1 MKRHQSKENKFES
14 VCAGNVVVKIYHRTT
29 KGGKY
34 HTWEVVDRSSG
45 TRLLRSFSN
54 HDKAIAEANRIARLI
69 STGESHAARITGKD
83 AASFGRALEL
93 LRPTGQ
99 AIEFAAANY
108 AKAFEILGSDRI
120 VQAAQ
125 DFARRNPS
133 TRQARTVRQVA
144 DELIELKARRGAG
157 VRYLEDLRSRL
168 AALATRFAVNVDTVT
183 TADVQAW
190 LDSMKAA
197 PRSVKNCRSAASL
210 LFQFAESRGYI
221 VRGEN
226 PVSATE
232 SLPKAKGKAI
242 TIYSPSELAALIGA
256 APDGFKPLLALQ
268 AFAGI
273 RSAELTRLDWSNVK
287 LAKGHIEVAANQ
299 AKTAARRLVPIT
311 DNLRQWL
318 APHALATG
326 KVWPHGRPYFHE
338 TQARIAADAK
348 LTWKHNALRHSFVS
362 YRVAAIQ
369 NVAQVALEAG
379 NSPQMIFSNYRE
391 IVTSAEAV
399 QWFAIA
405 PQSPANVVPLSQA
418 VA

>member
-1 MKRHQSKENKFES
+1 
-14 VCAGNVVVKIYHRTT
+14 
-29 KGGKY
+29 
-34 HTWEVVDRSSG
+34 
-45 TRLLRSFSN
+45 
-54 HDKAIAEANRIARLI
+54 
-69 STGESHAARITGKD
+69 
-83 AASFGRALEL
+83 
-93 LRPTGQ
+93 
-99 AIEFAAANY
+99 
-108 AKAFEILGSDRI
+108 
-120 VQAAQ
+120 
-125 DFARRNPS
+125 
-133 TRQARTVRQVA
+133 
-144 DELIELKARRGAG
+144 
-157 VRYLEDLRSRL
+157 
-168 AALATRFAVNVDTVT
+168 
-183 TADVQAW
+183 
-190 LDSMKAA
+190 
-197 PRSVKNCRSAASL
+197 VKNCRSVAKS
-210 LFQFAESRGYI
+210 LFQFAEYRGYI

-242 TIYSPSELAALIGA
+242 TIYAPSELAALIEA